1 MEHIFSSACLLK
13 VLLVCNLC
21 FVVTCSNLEKRLLV
35 NDGDYVESRLHQIDV
50 QIQTLMAQSS
60 SKDQKIAQLTNR
72 LNEKD
77 AQIMNLTNQ
86 LKSLRLSGHPSQVVA
101 FTALLNHSITAGAQ
115 QIIRYDTTLTNTGN
129 AYDSTSGIFEVPVSG
144 IYSLSASLMGDPH
157 NGIHLQL
164 VQNGKELVRLWTGG
178 GDSYELASHT
188 INVRLDK
195 HDRIWVQ
202 NLHQASVYASEKYN
216 IFSGVLLFEGQF

>member
-1 MEHIFSSACLLK
+1 
-13 VLLVCNLC
+13 
-21 FVVTCSNLEKRLLV
+21 
-35 NDGDYVESRLHQIDV
+35 
-50 QIQTLMAQSS
+50 
-60 SKDQKIAQLTNR
+60 
-72 LNEKD
+72 
-77 AQIMNLTNQ
+77 
-86 LKSLRLSGHPSQVVA
+86 
-101 FTALLNHSITAGAQ
+101 
-115 QIIRYDTTLTNTGN
+115 
-129 AYDSTSGIFEVPVSG
+129 
-144 IYSLSASLMGDPH
+144 MGDPH